1 MAEQHEK
8 VEFSVD
14 FVHGL
19 QRPRFKGHA
28 YDTERN
34 RADKMQIALSYKAA
48 CKAAGIEQAIPMGV
62 PVGVVITTYRALPKS
77 RPKRVEF
84 EEDTYKP
91 DADNIAKL
99 VLDALNGIA
108 FADDSQVVSL
118 FIAKRPR
125 ERRLG
130 EEMSICV
137 MWDSEVTLR

>member
-1 MAEQHEK
+1 MPK

-34 RADKMQIALSYKAA
+34 RADKMQIALAYKAA
-48 CKAAGIEQAIPMGV
+48 CKASGIEPEIPAGV

-108 FADDSQVVSL
+108 FADDSQVVLL
-118 FIAKRPR
+118 FVAKRPR

-137 MWDSEVTLR
+137 MWD

>member
-1 MAEQHEK
+1 MPT

-48 CKAAGIEQAIPMGV
+48 CKAAGREPEIPAGV
-62 PVGVVITTYRALPKS
+62 PVSVTVTTYRALPKS
-77 RPKRVEF
+77 RPKSIKSEPDV
-84 EEDTYKP
+84 YKP

-99 VLDALNGIA
+99 VLDALSGVA
-108 FADDSQVVSL
+108 FYDDSHVVCL
-118 FIAKRPR
+118 HVTKAPR
-125 ERRLG
+125 VRRLG